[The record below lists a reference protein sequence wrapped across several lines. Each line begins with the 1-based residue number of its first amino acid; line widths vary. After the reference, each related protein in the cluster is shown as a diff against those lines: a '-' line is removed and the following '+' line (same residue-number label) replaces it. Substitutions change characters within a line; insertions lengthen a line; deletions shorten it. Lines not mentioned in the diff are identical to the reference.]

1 MSDKLVVCSHCG
13 SVNRLPE
20 ARSALAA
27 KCGKCGRKLFVA
39 HPQDVD
45 SVTLRRHLERTTLPV
60 LVDVWAP
67 WCGPCRAMAPAF
79 EAAARELEPELVLT
93 KLDSDNEPA
102 LGGVRHPEYTD
113 YAPVPWW
120 QGDRACIRGVVGRT
134 DRSMGPR
141 TSAPLRVIVS
151 WMRC

>member
-1 MSDKLVVCSHCG
+1 MSDKMVVCSHCG

-27 KCGKCGRKLFVA
+27 KCGKCGRRLFVA

-45 SVTLRRHLERTTLPV
+45 GATLRRHLERTTLPV

-102 LGGVRHPEYTD
+102 LAAEFGIQSIPTTLLFHGGKEIARVSGALSAGQIVRWVRE
-113 YAPVPWW
+113 
-120 QGDRACIRGVVGRT
+120 RL
-134 DRSMGPR
+134 PR
-141 TSAPLRVIVS
+141 FAS
-151 WMRC
+151 

>member
-27 KCGKCGRKLFVA
+27 KCGKCRRKLFVA

-102 LGGVRHPEYTD
+102 LSAEFGIRSIPTTLLFHGGKEIARVSGALSAGQIVRWVRE
-113 YAPVPWW
+113 
-120 QGDRACIRGVVGRT
+120 RL
-134 DRSMGPR
+134 PR
-141 TSAPLRVIVS
+141 FAS
-151 WMRC
+151 